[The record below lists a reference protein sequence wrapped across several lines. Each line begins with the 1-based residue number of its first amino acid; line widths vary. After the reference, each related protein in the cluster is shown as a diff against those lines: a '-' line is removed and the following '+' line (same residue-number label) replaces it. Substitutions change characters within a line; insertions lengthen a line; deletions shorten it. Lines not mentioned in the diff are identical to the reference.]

1 MSQLEPSVT
10 TCPRCGATW
19 SRAHFTSLDADT
31 IGVQVDAIL
40 DRTFE
45 RTTCAGCGH
54 VFQPEHRMLF
64 ASHVRRL
71 WIVMYPLADRAD
83 FAALEESVARS
94 IAESF
99 AQATPLVAERLR
111 GVRPRLVF
119 GQHMLAEAVRATYAG
134 VDAAVLECAKL
145 LTIRRNLARLMAH
158 GPFELC
164 LERFGDRGAPVCAIH
179 ALPGGERQG
188 EIELPTDILAEA
200 QASRVALQ
208 QRFPA
213 LFERPYISATRYL
226 IGATV

>member
-1 MSQLEPSVT
+1 
-10 TCPRCGATW
+10 
-19 SRAHFTSLDADT
+19 
-31 IGVQVDAIL
+31 
-40 DRTFE
+40 
-45 RTTCAGCGH
+45 
-54 VFQPEHRMLF
+54 VFQPEHQMLF
-64 ASHVRRL
+64 VSHARRL

-99 AQATPLVAERLR
+99 ARAPSLVTERLR

-145 LTIRRNLARLMAH
+145 LTVRRNLAQLMAH

-164 LERFGDRGAPVCAIH
+164 FERFGDGGAPVCAVH
-179 ALPGGERQG
+179 ALPGGERRD
-188 EIELPTDILAEA
+188 ELALPADILAEA
-200 QASRVALQ
+200 QAGRDALQ
-208 QRFPA
+208 QSFPA
-213 LFERPYISATRYL
+213 LFERPYVAATRYL